1 MVRDDILD
9 RRLCPA
15 VCVGRADWAVL
26 RDRDHVRHAGRVT
39 VDGGRRRED
48 NVAYVVLLHGA
59 QERNAATNIDAV
71 VLERDLA
78 RLADGLEGGKVDDA
92 VNLGMRIEDLVERGL
107 VGYVDIVEGGS
118 LAADKLDA
126 VDGNGRGVIEVIDDY
141 DIVVILE

>member
-1 MVRDDILD
+1 M
-9 RRLCPA
+9 
-15 VCVGRADWAVL
+15 
-26 RDRDHVRHAGRVT
+26 
-39 VDGGRRRED
+39 D
-48 NVAYVVLLHGA
+48 N
-59 QERNAATNIDAV
+59 
-71 VLERDLA
+71 
-78 RLADGLEGGKVDDA
+78 A